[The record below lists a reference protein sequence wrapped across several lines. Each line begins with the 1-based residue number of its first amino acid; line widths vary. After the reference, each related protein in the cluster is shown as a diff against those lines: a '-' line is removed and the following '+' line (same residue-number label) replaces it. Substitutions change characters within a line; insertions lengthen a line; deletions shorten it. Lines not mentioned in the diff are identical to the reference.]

1 MPTRLDLLRIVIPG
15 RRQGGSSLIV
25 KRLSGS
31 VRIFYPEFD
40 KEKLIQILKERLKD
54 LETKLPLDRVILF
67 GSYSKDQYTV
77 GSDIDLL
84 IVYSG
89 KARQDAYAI
98 VKKTI
103 NIPRLEP
110 HLFTDEESKIL
121 KPTLDKMTEKGV
133 VLFSK

>member
-1 MPTRLDLLRIVIPG
+1 M
-15 RRQGGSSLIV
+15 

-54 LETKLPLDRVILF
+54 LKTKLPLDRVILF

-77 GSDIDLL
+77 ASDIDLL

-110 HLFTDEESKIL
+110 HLFTDEECKIL

-133 VLFSK
+133 VLFSKEEPIQV

>member
-1 MPTRLDLLRIVIPG
+1 MERSKDWMD
-15 RRQGGSSLIV
+15 QA
-25 KRLSGS
+25 
-31 VRIFYPEFD
+31 VRIFYPEFN

-54 LETKLPLDRVILF
+54 LKTKLPLDRVILF

-77 GSDIDLL
+77 ASDIDLL

-110 HLFTDEESKIL
+110 HLFTDEECKIL

-133 VLFSK
+133 VLFSKEEPIQV

>member
-1 MPTRLDLLRIVIPG
+1 
-15 RRQGGSSLIV
+15 
-25 KRLSGS
+25 
-31 VRIFYPEFD
+31 
-40 KEKLIQILKERLKD
+40 
-54 LETKLPLDRVILF
+54 
-67 GSYSKDQYTV
+67 
-77 GSDIDLL
+77 
-84 IVYSG
+84 VYSG

-110 HLFTDEESKIL
+110 HLFTDEECKIL

>member
-1 MPTRLDLLRIVIPG
+1 M
-15 RRQGGSSLIV
+15 

-40 KEKLIQILKERLKD
+40 KEKLIQILKGKLKD
-54 LETKLPLDRVILF
+54 LEAKLPLNRVILF
-67 GSYSKDQYTV
+67 GSYSKDRYTV

-84 IVYSG
+84 VVYSG
-89 KARQDAYAI
+89 KVREDAYAI

-110 HLFTDEESKIL
+110 HLFTYEEYQIL
-121 KPTLDKMTEKGV
+121 QPTLDKMTEKGV
-133 VLFSK
+133 VLFSKEEPIQS

>member
-1 MPTRLDLLRIVIPG
+1 MERSKDWMD
-15 RRQGGSSLIV
+15 QA
-25 KRLSGS
+25 

-54 LETKLPLDRVILF
+54 LKTKLPLDRVILF